1 MGRELVSVRSAD
13 AADLPMVAVAL
24 EEAGAE
30 HPLGAPLGVPAPGV
44 MLRRLQAFVAHHPG
58 RVSVAEVGGSLVG
71 AAISQVYEP
80 GLFSERPWLQ
90 VEVLFVR
97 PEWRRRGVGRALMAD
112 QSAFAVT
119 AETPT
124 IVTLPVSGARSEQR
138 FLSRLG
144 FSAVGSRRTC
154 DVVLLQRRLGQETP
168 RGGLESLIA
177 RRRAMNE
184 RVTTPARGIDLGGE
198 VADHAGED
206 SRGAAGFPVAPEL
219 LEAPVVSSRR
229 QVRRAELMRRSS
241 SSATS
246 TR

>member
-1 MGRELVSVRSAD
+1 ML
-13 AADLPMVAVAL
+13 AVIL

-30 HPLGAPLGVPAPGV
+30 HPLGAPLGVPAPGIL
-44 MLRRLQAFVAHHPG
+44 LRRLRAFVDNHPG
-58 RVSVAEVGGSLVG
+58 RISVAEVGTSQVG

-80 GLFSERPWLQ
+80 GLFSETPWLQ
-90 VEVLFVR
+90 VEILYVR

-112 QSAFAVT
+112 QAVFAASAGT
-119 AETPT
+119 DT

-154 DVVLLQRRLGQETP
+154 EVATLHRRLGQDTP
-168 RGGLESLIA
+168 RGGLEAIIA

-184 RVTTPARGIDLGGE
+184 RVNTPPRGIELPPP
-198 VADHAGED
+198 ED
-206 SRGAAGFPVAPEL
+206 QDGVAPAL
-219 LEAPVVSSRR
+219 FPAAPAVVEPLAPSSRR
-229 QVRRAELMRRSS
+229 QVRRAELMRRSAS
-241 SSATS
+241 SVTS